1 MFLLVLGEIWLFMG
15 HLNVIIIIIIIIII
29 IMQDTFLAQFN
40 LV

>member
-1 MFLLVLGEIWLFMG
+1 MG
-15 HLNVIIIIIIIIII
+15 HLNVIIIIIIIIIM